1 MFHILGF
8 LFFFV
13 LVILIIGLVLLSKIV
28 RTIFGFG
35 RKMTRSGT
43 AEDTYRQRT
52 TYAEDTRRDDESQY
66 SDKDSRRRNKV
77 FDSDEGEYID
87 FEEIKDK

>member
-43 AEDTYRQRT
+43 AEDTYRQRST
-52 TYAEDTRRDDESQY
+52 
-66 SDKDSRRRNKV
+66 
-77 FDSDEGEYID
+77 
-87 FEEIKDK
+87 